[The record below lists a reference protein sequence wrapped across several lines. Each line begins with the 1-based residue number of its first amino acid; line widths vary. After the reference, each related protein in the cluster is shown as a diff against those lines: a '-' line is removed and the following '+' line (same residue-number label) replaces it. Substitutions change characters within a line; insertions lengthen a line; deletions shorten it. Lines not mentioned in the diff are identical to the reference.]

1 MCAFLIGQ
9 ATHMLLSLGDRR
21 VVTKGDYWVAENA
34 AVIGSVVLEHN
45 ASVWFNSVVR
55 GDNDL
60 ITIGEGSNVQDGSV
74 LHTDEGVQL
83 TVGRNVT
90 IGHQVMLHGCTIGEG
105 SLIGIKATIL
115 NHARIGRHCLIGA
128 HALITEGKEIPD
140 RSLVV
145 GAPGKVVRQLTDEE
159 VARLLWNAEHYVA
172 NFQRYRKGLAQQ
184 QG

>member
-1 MCAFLIGQ
+1 MI
-9 ATHMLLSLGDRR
+9 HSLGERK
-21 VVTKGDYWVAENA
+21 VVTKGDFWVADNA
-34 AVIGSVVLEHN
+34 TVIGSVILEHN
-45 ASVWFNSVVR
+45 ASIWFNTVVR

-60 ITIGEGSNVQDGSV
+60 ITIGEGSNVQDNSV

-90 IGHQVMLHGCTIGEG
+90 IGHQVMLHGCSIGEG
-105 SLIGIKATIL
+105 SLVGIKATVL
-115 NHARIGRHCLIGA
+115 NNARIGRHCLIGA

-159 VARLLWNAEHYVA
+159 VQRLLWNAEHYVR
-172 NFQRYRKGLAQQ
+172 NFQRYRRDFRPQQ
-184 QG
+184 P